1 MVDVAVML
9 GAPEKAAQAQMEQ
22 ALAFETKL
30 AHVNTPRQINAAS
43 IHASDAAPSP
53 RKLHFECSSR
63 DPCVQILVPYENR
76 TSESMYNRYSISRLH
91 RHIPE
96 VRRTPVERRQRPAS
110 LRY

>member
-30 AHVNTPRQINAAS
+30 AHVNTPHLINTAS
-43 IHASDAAPSP
+43 INRHSGPSDADSSP
-53 RKLHFECSSR
+53 QKLQFKCSTEL
-63 DPCVQILVPYENR
+63 CVQILVPYENR

-96 VRRTPVERRQRPAS
+96 VSQTRVKRC
-110 LRY
+110 